1 MYGRSRATLFLIE
14 KLIVITVF
22 ALCAAACVQIFAESF
37 ITANDSR
44 NMKNAL
50 VAAKNGAERFK
61 AFEDLL
67 ETAAA
72 LGGGLV
78 DISGCESAVVY
89 YDEDW
94 QESSESGAAY
104 VMRLERVEGEP
115 PYICHLSVETIDR
128 EEILSFT
135 VAASAGSSLYISS
148 EQP

>member
-37 ITANDSR
+37 IMANDSK
-44 NMKNAL
+44 NMNNAL

-61 AFEDLL
+61 AFEDLS

-78 DISGCESAVVY
+78 YVAGRESAVVY

-94 QESSESGAAY
+94 QESSESGAAF
-104 VMRLERVEGEP
+104 VMRLELIAGEP
-115 PYICHLSVETIDR
+115 PYICQLSVETIGR

-135 VAASAGSSLYISS
+135 VAANAGGNSYISS